1 MCDCLGGGS
10 SLTGNA
16 SSSEDGPMEGEE
28 STSSTGWGEPTGAER
43 NCDFEIRANLN
54 KQTTHSN
61 FKLQGAQQPSYLSGT
76 RAYTMITSH
85 ATIHTCK
92 IIKFNHAC
100 SEIEYHNSNS

>member
-1 MCDCLGGGS
+1 MRDCLGGGS

-54 KQTTHSN
+54 KQTN
-61 FKLQGAQQPSYLSGT
+61 FKFQGAQQPSYLSGP
-76 RAYTMITSH
+76 RAYHGHQSCYNSH
-85 ATIHTCK
+85 MQNHK
-92 IIKFNHAC
+92 I
-100 SEIEYHNSNS
+100 